1 MIVGHPF
8 FKFTNV
14 PAPVMSSAK
23 QTFLTFGEDI
33 NKQFN
38 NAVVPRA

>member
-1 MIVGHPF
+1 MIVDHYF

-14 PAPVMSSAK
+14 PGPVMSFAK

-33 NKQFN
+33 NKFQ
-38 NAVVPRA
+38 

>member
-1 MIVGHPF
+1 MIFDHHF

-14 PAPVMSSAK
+14 PAPAMSSTKA
-23 QTFLTFGEDI
+23 TFFTFGEDI

-38 NAVVPRA
+38 SVAVPRA